1 MAGKVILAVA
11 GAGKTFYICNAVDP
25 ARKNLL
31 LAFTRE
37 NVKNLNR
44 ELIRRFGYVPE
55 KTFVMTYHS
64 FLHQFLIRP
73 YEQTIFKAF
82 SAIYR
87 ETNGVTLKS
96 PPESSISTKSGGYI
110 KNPQYF
116 KVGSIHHYM
125 NSNCEYYCT
134 LMASLLMYLPARC
147 LKQILQNFSRFFDDI
162 YIDEFQDFRQK
173 EYELLLNICKVCERV
188 TMVGDYYQHS
198 VSGQNNSGKPYGTRT
213 NIIDYEAFIKELQK
227 QNIEVDNTTLSY
239 SYRCSE
245 NVCKYIRER
254 LGIYIKGNKERKGDI
269 IVLDD
274 SSKDIW
280 DIIEDDSI
288 CKLVYNNASKKLF
301 KCTNWSYSKGNTYK
315 DICVV
320 LTKDTVPVLSGKI
333 EKISQITKNKLYV
346 ALTRS
351 SGNVYLISPKYLK
364 ER

>member
-44 ELIRRFGYVPE
+44 ELIRRFGYIPE

-73 YEQTIFKAF
+73 YEQTIFKTF
-82 SAIYR
+82 SVTYR

-96 PPESSISTKSGGYI
+96 PPESSITTKSGGYI

-134 LMASLLMYLPARC
+134 LMASLLMNLPARC

-162 YIDEFQDFRQK
+162 YILMNFKIFDRKNMSCFSTYVRF
-173 EYELLLNICKVCERV
+173 
-188 TMVGDYYQHS
+188 
-198 VSGQNNSGKPYGTRT
+198 VSG
-213 NIIDYEAFIKELQK
+213 L
-227 QNIEVDNTTLSY
+227 LW
-239 SYRCSE
+239 
-245 NVCKYIRER
+245 
-254 LGIYIKGNKERKGDI
+254 LGII
-269 IVLDD
+269 IN
-274 SSKDIW
+274 I
-280 DIIEDDSI
+280 
-288 CKLVYNNASKKLF
+288 LF
-301 KCTNWSYSKGNTYK
+301 Q
-315 DICVV
+315 
-320 LTKDTVPVLSGKI
+320 GKI
-333 EKISQITKNKLYV
+333 ILENRMEHEQIL
-346 ALTRS
+346 LITR
-351 SGNVYLISPKYLK
+351 LL
-364 ER
+364 